1 MCQFRHFPTHSVLLA
16 LSPHIYLS
24 ILAEQDRNDV
34 LRQRIIFKENL
45 KKIGGYIIWS
55 LSFKLWKD
63 SFNSIH
69 FMEAENGN
77 FPALKK

>member
-1 MCQFRHFPTHSVLLA
+1 MVWQKLKQAAFPSTVDTIPFKSMSVLPFLYPFCLA

-45 KKIGGYIIWS
+45 KKIGGYII
-55 LSFKLWKD
+55 
-63 SFNSIH
+63 
-69 FMEAENGN
+69 
-77 FPALKK
+77 